1 MSPPTGRTL
10 RIDDPV
16 AGDACHMARPGS
28 PEGVSG
34 RLRDIALHDIHPNP
48 AQPRKH
54 FDGESLAALAD
65 SIRERGVLQP
75 IIVQP
80 RPAGGYELIAGERRW
95 RGSKIAG
102 VATIPA
108 LVGLPVGGAQSIELA
123 LIENIAREDLGV
135 IEEARTI
142 AALLDE
148 LDVTATSL
156 ARRLGRSRS
165 DLAHTVRLLDLP
177 DEAID
182 LIDAGE
188 LSKGHGKVLLTEP
201 DHGRRRALARRAA
214 ERGWSVRA
222 LEAEIARASQPR
234 ARPGEPHPDQ
244 VASAARL
251 HDLFAQATGCEIEA
265 RPHRLGYQLILDQ
278 GAIDWLIRM
287 LLPASDKS

>member
-1 MSPPTGRTL
+1 MTPQARRTL
-10 RIDDPV
+10 QIDDPV
-16 AGDACHMARPGS
+16 AGDACHVARPGS
-28 PEGVSG
+28 PETASG
-34 RLRDIALHDIHPNP
+34 RLRDIALADIHPNP

-54 FDGESLAALAD
+54 FDDASLAGLAD

-75 IIVQP
+75 IIVQS
-80 RPAGGYELIAGERRW
+80 RSAGGYELIAGERRW
-95 RGSKIAG
+95 RASKLAG

-108 LVGLPVGGAQSIELA
+108 LVAPPVDGAQSIELA

-142 AALLDE
+142 AALLDD
-148 LDVTATSL
+148 LDVTVTDL

-165 DLAHTVRLLDLP
+165 DVAHTIRLLDLP

-201 DHGRRRALARRAA
+201 DHGRRREVARRAA
-214 ERGWSVRA
+214 ANGWSVRA
-222 LEAEIARASQPR
+222 LEVEVARGAQTRSR
-234 ARPGEPHPDQ
+234 LAEPHPDH
-244 VASAARL
+244 AAAAARL
-251 HDLFAQATGCEIEA
+251 HDLFARATGCEIEA

-278 GAIDWLIRM
+278 PAFDRLTGM
-287 LLPASDKS
+287 LLPAGDES

>member
-1 MSPPTGRTL
+1 MTPQIRRTL

-16 AGDACHMARPGS
+16 AGDVCHMAPAGS
-28 PEGVSG
+28 SERTSG
-34 RLRDIALHDIHPNP
+34 RLRDIALQTIHPNP

-54 FDGESLAALAD
+54 FDDASLAALAD

-80 RPAGGYELIAGERRW
+80 RSAGGYELIAGERRW
-95 RGSKIAG
+95 RASQIARSP
-102 VATIPA
+102 TIPA
-108 LVGLPVGGAQSIELA
+108 LVAEPVDGAESIEIA

-135 IEEARTI
+135 MEEARTI
-142 AALLDE
+142 AALLNE

-177 DEAID
+177 DEAIE

-188 LSKGHGKVLLTEP
+188 LSKGHGKVLLTES
-201 DHGRRRALARRAA
+201 DHGRRRVLARRAA
-214 ERGWSVRA
+214 EGGWSVRA
-222 LEAEIARASQPR
+222 LEAEIAGASQPR
-234 ARPGEPHPDQ
+234 ARPAEPHPDQ

-251 HDLFAQATGCEIEA
+251 HDLFAQATGCEIDA

-278 GAIDWLIRM
+278 GAIDSLTRM
-287 LLPASDKS
+287 LLPAGDES